1 MYYLKITKI
10 KYVKNGS
17 KLEHLGIV
25 HYDIF
30 GQLNAKFM
38 HSRCRISLNFINS
51 FSWFIAMYLSKHK
64 SFAFENFKHHKLRME
79 N

>member
-1 MYYLKITKI
+1 MKGATRIAYNVYTIRCFLMSIMYYLKITKI

-51 FSWFIAMYLSKHK
+51 FS
-64 SFAFENFKHHKLRME
+64 
-79 N
+79 